1 MYKFAVLKNDSIT
14 NALSA
19 FLKIPGI
26 LTGNICNGVSF
37 QDSYGWCRLES
48 SNYLKGTLL
57 KTFILVFLET
67 FKAADFLKNAA
78 KLF

>member
-19 FLKIPGI
+19 FLKIPGT

-48 SNYLKGTLL
+48 SNHFKGTLL
-57 KTFILVFLET
+57 KIFILVFPEI
-67 FKAADFLKNAA
+67 FKAAVFLKIA
-78 KLF
+78 

>member
-26 LTGNICNGVSF
+26 LTGNICNGVRIVMGGV
-37 QDSYGWCRLES
+37 DWKAPIT
-48 SNYLKGTLL
+48 LKELY
-57 KTFILVFLET
+57 
-67 FKAADFLKNAA
+67 
-78 KLF
+78 